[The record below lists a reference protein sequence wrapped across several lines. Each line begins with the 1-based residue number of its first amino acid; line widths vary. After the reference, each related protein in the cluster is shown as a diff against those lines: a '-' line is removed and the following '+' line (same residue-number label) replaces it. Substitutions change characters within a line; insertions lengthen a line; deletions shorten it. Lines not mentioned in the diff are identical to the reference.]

1 MEVGLKVENVV
12 WNLIAPCGHKH
23 LHNKFYFLVA
33 FLLIIVTMI
42 IYIDSKRNSIAIQ
55 FLFGIIIS
63 TVGGWG
69 GFVFFLAT
77 LSMWKV
83 IFRKVFQKWMS
94 HGHSCL
100 MFPKMFGLSPI
111 QRCDFLCPMFDQFLW
126 TLRKLKS
133 TNKQVILHVLAWLK
147 MIIKKIIEHQNNP
160 YNVINNTN
168 PWPPNP
174 KCFI

>member
-1 MEVGLKVENVV
+1 
-12 WNLIAPCGHKH
+12 
-23 LHNKFYFLVA
+23 
-33 FLLIIVTMI
+33 
-42 IYIDSKRNSIAIQ
+42 
-55 FLFGIIIS
+55 
-63 TVGGWG
+63 
-69 GFVFFLAT
+69 
-77 LSMWKV
+77 
-83 IFRKVFQKWMS
+83 
-94 HGHSCL
+94 